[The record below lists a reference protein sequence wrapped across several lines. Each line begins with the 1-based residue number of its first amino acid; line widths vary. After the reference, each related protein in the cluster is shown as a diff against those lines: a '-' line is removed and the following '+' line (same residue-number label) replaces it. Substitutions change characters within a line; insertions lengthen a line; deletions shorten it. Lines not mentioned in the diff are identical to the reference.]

1 MAYILGFFAADGYI
15 TLHKNGGLFWSIEI
29 TDKKLIMQIRKS
41 IRSEHKITIRKGR
54 NKNEKSLY
62 RLQIGSKEMCNDL
75 FKLGFHNKKTQT
87 LTTPKVPHRYFPDF
101 VRGYF
106 DGDGNVWIGNVHK
119 KRKTQTLVIQTA
131 FTSSSVNFLRQ
142 LQLDLFKFGVERGS
156 LYNSKKGYAR
166 LQFSVGDSLK
176 LYKIMYN
183 SNCYL
188 FSDRKKVVFEKF
200 IKMRL

>member
-1 MAYILGFFAADGYI
+1 MPIFKRVNKNFFKKWTKDMAYILGFFAADGYI

-29 TDKKLIMQIRKS
+29 TDKKLIMEIRKS

-75 FKLGFHNKKTQT
+75 FNLGF
-87 LTTPKVPHRYFPDF
+87 
-101 VRGYF
+101 
-106 DGDGNVWIGNVHK
+106 HK
-119 KRKTQTLVIQTA
+119 KRKTQTLIIQTA
-131 FTSSSVNFLRQ
+131 FTSASVNFLRQ
-142 LQLDLFKFGVERGS
+142 LQLDLFKFGVKRGS
-156 LYNSKKGYAR
+156 LYNSKRGYSR

-183 SNCYL
+183 NNYYL
-188 FSDRKKVVFEKF
+188 FLNRKKVVFEKF